1 MTTTVSISLLS
12 LAIWVYLL
20 VGRGAFWWVREHD
33 DAAEPVCTF
42 KNGAWPAVV
51 AVVPARNEADVIG
64 RSIGSLLRQNYPGPF
79 RIVMVDDQS
88 HDGTEDAAH
97 AVGREMTGNDRL
109 EIVAGHN
116 PPDGWTGK
124 VWALHQGIERAQRG
138 AAHELLLLTDADIEH
153 EPDNLRA
160 LVSRSS
166 AGGLVCASLM
176 ARLRC
181 ESPAERALIPAFVF
195 FFAMLFPFRW
205 VNRPRCGTAAAAGG
219 CMLVRRSA
227 LDAVGGIAS
236 IRGEIIDD
244 CALARRL
251 KAHGPVWLGLSNRAV
266 SLRRYDSADEISRM
280 VARSAYAQLRYSPLL
295 LAGTVLALA
304 LTFWVPPIL
313 TVFSADGARFAALA
327 AWGAMAM
334 AFQPM
339 LRFYELSPLWGFAFP
354 AIAAAYAAFTV
365 ESAIQHWRGRGGMW
379 KGRAQALR

>member
-1 MTTTVSISLLS
+1 M
-12 LAIWVYLL
+12 A
-20 VGRGAFWWVREHD
+20 
-33 DAAEPVCTF
+33 
-42 KNGAWPAVV
+42 
-51 AVVPARNEADVIG
+51 
-64 RSIGSLLRQNYPGPF
+64 GS
-79 RIVMVDDQS
+79 
-88 HDGTEDAAH
+88 
-97 AVGREMTGNDRL
+97 DRL
-109 EIVAGHN
+109 EIVAGSD
-116 PPDGWTGK
+116 PPDSWMGK
-124 VWALHQGIERAQRG
+124 VWALHQGIERARHG
-138 AAHELLLLTDADIEH
+138 AHHEHFLLTDADIEH
-153 EPDNLRA
+153 APDNLRA

-181 ESPAERALIPAFVF
+181 QSPAERALIPAFVF

-205 VNRPRCGTAAAAGG
+205 VNRPHCGTAAAAGG

-227 LDAVGGIAS
+227 LDAIGGIAS

-304 LTFWVPPIL
+304 LVFGVPPVVA
-313 TVFSADGARFAALA
+313 VFGADGERIAALV

-339 LRFYELSPLWGFAFP
+339 LRFYRLSPLWGMAFP
-354 AIAAAYAAFTV
+354 AIAAAYVAFTV
-365 ESAIQHWRGRGGMW
+365 KSAILHWCGRGGMW
-379 KGRAQALR
+379 KGRATALR